1 MFEEKKIPLVLVV
14 DDDIFMR
21 GMLQSLLEE
30 QGYHVAEAQDGVEA
44 LNYFR
49 QHRPNL
55 VLMDAAMPV
64 MDGFTACAELTRL
77 QKELGAD
84 TPVIM
89 VTSLDDE
96 QSVDKAF
103 EAGAVEYIT
112 KPVHWSVLRHRV
124 QIILQARWAE
134 EALRQSEARFRG
146 IFEQAAMGIA
156 LINLDGRTI
165 HANAALQKMLGQT
178 EASLLTKTF
187 PKLFYPQDTLVEK
200 EFKQLLLNGTRSFY
214 QMEKYFFRPGSAM
227 LWGRITTSLVIDNKQ
242 QPQYL
247 IEMVEDITERKRAE
261 ARQRLAAKVFETTS
275 DAVMISNAEGNIVDV
290 NQAFLLT
297 THYSYEEVLDK
308 NPRFLQSGHHDRLF
322 FEQMWTQAR
331 ETGRW
336 RGEIWNRRKNGEV
349 YSTWMSLSAVRGE
362 HNEITHYVSVYSD
375 ISSLGEDDER
385 IRLLTHYDSLTEL
398 PNRLLFNENITR
410 ACRQEERL
418 ALLYLDLDDFKQVNE
433 HFGFDVGDELL
444 KMIAKRLKQCVREGD
459 TVARLDDDEF
469 GIILAPLYQD
479 YDARLIAESIFAV
492 FAESFTVREQPVVM
506 DCNIGICIHT
516 NDISPSHEQNSNNVE
531 ILIQRA
537 DMAMYLAKE
546 AGKNTFHIYSGL
558 EQTLA

>member
-1 MFEEKKIPLVLVV
+1 MFEVDKKPLVLVV

-49 QHRPNL
+49 QHRPDL

-64 MDGFTACAELTRL
+64 MDGFSACAELTRL
-77 QKELGAD
+77 QKELEVD

-103 EAGAVEYIT
+103 DAGAVEYIT

-124 QIILQARWAE
+124 QVILQARWAE
-134 EALRQSEARFRG
+134 DALRQSEARFRG

-156 LINLDGRTI
+156 LVNLDGRTV
-165 HANAALQKMLGQT
+165 HANAALQKMLGQP
-178 EASLLTKTF
+178 EESLLSKVF
-187 PKLFYPQDTLVEK
+187 PKLFYPQDSLVEK
-200 EFKQLLLNGTRSFY
+200 EFKQHLLSGQRSFY

-227 LWGRITTSLVIDNKQ
+227 LWGRLTTSLVIDNKQ
-242 QPQYL
+242 HPQYFV
-247 IEMVEDITERKRAE
+247 EMVEDITERKRTE

-275 DAVMISNAEGNIVDV
+275 DAVMITNAEGNIIDV
-290 NQAFLLT
+290 NQAFLLS

-308 NPRFLQSGHHDRLF
+308 NPRFLQSGHHDRVF

-349 YSTWMSLSAVRGE
+349 YSSWMSLSAVRGE
-362 HNEITHYVSVYSD
+362 HNEITHYVSVYSN

-418 ALLYLDLDDFKQVNE
+418 ALLYLDLDDFKQINE
-433 HFGFDVGDELL
+433 HFGFNVGDELL
-444 KMIAKRLKQCVREGD
+444 KMIAKRLKQCLREGD

-479 YDARLIAESIFAV
+479 YDARLVAEGIFAA
-492 FAESFTVREQPVVM
+492 FAEPFVVREQAVEI
-506 DCNIGICIHT
+506 DCNIGICIHV
-516 NDISPSHEQNSNNVE
+516 NSILPSHQPNSNHIE

-546 AGKNTFHIYSGL
+546 AGKNTYHIHSGL
-558 EQTLA
+558 E

>member
-44 LNYFR
+44 LHYFQ
-49 QHRPNL
+49 QHRPDL
-55 VLMDAAMPV
+55 VLMDAAMPI
-64 MDGFTACAELTRL
+64 MDGFTACAELTKL
-77 QKELGAD
+77 QKQLAID

-124 QIILQARWAE
+124 HVILQARWAE
-134 EALRQSEARFRG
+134 EALRRSEARFRG

-156 LINLDGRTI
+156 LISLEGQTL
-165 HANAALQKMLGQT
+165 HANDALQKMLGQT
-178 EASLLTKTF
+178 ETTLLSKPF
-187 PKLFYPQDTLVEK
+187 QKLFYPQDTLVEK
-200 EFKQLLLNGTRSFY
+200 EFKQSLLARERHFY
-214 QMEKYFFRPGSAM
+214 QMEKYFFRPGSVM
-227 LWGRITTSLVIDNKQ
+227 SWGRITTSLVIDSKQ
-242 QPQYL
+242 QPQYF

-275 DAVMISNAEGNIVDV
+275 DAIMITNAEGNIIDV
-290 NQAFLLT
+290 NQAFLLSNN
-297 THYSYEEVLDK
+297 YSYEEVLDK
-308 NPRFLQSGHHDRLF
+308 NPRFLQSGHHDTAF

-336 RGEIWNRRKNGEV
+336 RGELWNRKKNGEV

-375 ISSLGEDDER
+375 ISSLNEDDER
-385 IRLLTHYDSLTEL
+385 MRFFTHYDSLTEL

-433 HFGFDVGDELL
+433 NFGFDVGDMVL
-444 KMIAKRLKQCVREGD
+444 KTIGKRLKQCVREGD
-459 TVARLDDDEF
+459 TVARLEDDEF
-469 GIILAPLYQD
+469 GIILTPLYQD

-492 FAESFTVREQPVVM
+492 LTEPFIVQGHHLEI
-506 DCNIGICIHT
+506 DCNIGVCIHNHET
-516 NDISPSHEQNSNNVE
+516 GSESHGNVE
-531 ILIQRA
+531 VLIQRA

-546 AGKNTFHIYSGL
+546 AGKNTYHIYSGL
-558 EQTLA
+558 EQQAD